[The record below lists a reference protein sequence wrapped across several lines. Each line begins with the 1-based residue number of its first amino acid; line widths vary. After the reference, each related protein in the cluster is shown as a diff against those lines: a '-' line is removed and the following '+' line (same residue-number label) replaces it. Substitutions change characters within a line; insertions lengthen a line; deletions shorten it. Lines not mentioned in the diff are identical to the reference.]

1 MSGKNP
7 LDIDEKLNLIIKQNK
22 NLEKKVNEQQTII
35 NELKIDNKIIMDNTL
50 KMGKHIDFINH
61 SYDKISKSYLFRNIF
76 NQSIN

>member
-1 MSGKNP
+1 MSGKKP

-50 KMGKHIDFINH
+50 KMGKHIDFINTTYEKINN
-61 SYDKISKSYLFRNIF
+61 SYFFKNIF
-76 NQSIN
+76 N